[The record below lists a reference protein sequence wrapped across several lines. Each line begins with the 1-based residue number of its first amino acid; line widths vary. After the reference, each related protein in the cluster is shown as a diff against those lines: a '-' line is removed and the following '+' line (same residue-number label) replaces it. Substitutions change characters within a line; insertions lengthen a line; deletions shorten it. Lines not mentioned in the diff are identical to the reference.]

1 MSAQSASTTEYDLL
15 VIGGGVN
22 GAGIARDAAGRGLKV
37 LLVEMADIASAT
49 SGWSSKLIHGG
60 LRYLEHYEFRL
71 VREALEEREVLLHA
85 APHIVRPMRFVLPHD
100 RTMRPV
106 WMIRIGLWM
115 YDHLGKRVSLPGSH
129 AVSFPHV
136 EFSAG
141 LKPEIRSGIVYSDCR
156 VDDARLTLL
165 TAMSARDKGAT
176 ILTRT
181 RFTGG
186 RRENGA
192 WQADLED
199 MRSGAKRTITATA
212 VVNAAGPWVSSVLQ
226 GVPHKTT
233 GAHVRLVKGSHI
245 VVPKVHS
252 LGHACIL
259 QNTDKRVIF
268 VIPFEGKWSLI
279 GTTDV
284 PVDTPEEAVDIT
296 GQETDYLIEATNRFL
311 AKPISKADVVWTFAG
326 VRPLYDDGKSDPSS
340 ITRDYVLELDDEGGK
355 APILSLFGGKLTTY
369 RCLAETALQKLSPY
383 LPPMGPLWTKEAH
396 LPGGDIPNFNAF
408 RDEIFDRY
416 KGFPREL
423 LDGVVRR
430 HGSRA
435 RTVLGDIHKPEDLGT
450 NFGAG
455 LTQREIDCLI
465 AEEWAQTAEDILW
478 RRTKCGLHMDAA
490 QRAAVEVYV
499 ASRKGGGGGLP
510 EHGEDSTES
519 MRPRTS

>member
-1 MSAQSASTTEYDLL
+1 MEKYDLL
-15 VIGGGVN
+15 VIGGGIN

-37 LLVEMADIASAT
+37 LEVEMADLASAT

-60 LRYLEHYEFRL
+60 LRYLEYYEFRL
-71 VREALEEREVLLHA
+71 VREALEEREVLLNA

-106 WMIRIGLWM
+106 WMIRMGLWM
-115 YDHLGKRVSLPGSH
+115 YDHLGKRVSLPPSH
-129 AVSFPHV
+129 TVPFPHI
-136 EFSAG
+136 EYSAG

-156 VDDARLTLL
+156 VDDARLTIL
-165 TAMSARDKGAT
+165 TAMSAREKGAT
-176 ILTRT
+176 VLTRT
-181 RFTGG
+181 KFVAG

-199 MRSGAKRTITATA
+199 VRNGSRRTVTATA
-212 VVNAAGPWVSSVLQ
+212 IVNAAGPWVSQVLG
-226 GVPHKTT
+226 GVPHKPT
-233 GAHVRLVKGSHI
+233 GAKVRLVKGSHI

-296 GQETDYLIEATNRFL
+296 PAETRYLIEAVNRYL
-311 AKPISKADVVWTFAG
+311 VKPVAEADVAWTFAG

-340 ITRDYVLELDDEGGK
+340 ITRDYVLELDDEAGK
-355 APILSLFGGKLTTY
+355 APVLSLFGGKITTY
-369 RCLAETALQKLSPY
+369 RCLAETALEKLAPF
-383 LPPMGPLWTKEAH
+383 LPPMGASWTKEAP
-396 LPGGDIPNFNAF
+396 LPGGDVGNYNAF
-408 RDEIFDRY
+408 RDEMFERY
-416 KGFPREL
+416 KGFPRDL

-430 HGSRA
+430 HGSR
-435 RTVLGDIHKPEDLGT
+435 TTKVLGEAKAVEELGT

-455 LTQREIDCLI
+455 LTSREVDFLV
-465 AEEWAQTAEDILW
+465 AEEWAETAEDILY

-490 QRAAVEVYV
+490 QRAAVEAYL
-499 ASRKGGGGGLP
+499 ASR
-510 EHGEDSTES
+510 
-519 MRPRTS
+519 R